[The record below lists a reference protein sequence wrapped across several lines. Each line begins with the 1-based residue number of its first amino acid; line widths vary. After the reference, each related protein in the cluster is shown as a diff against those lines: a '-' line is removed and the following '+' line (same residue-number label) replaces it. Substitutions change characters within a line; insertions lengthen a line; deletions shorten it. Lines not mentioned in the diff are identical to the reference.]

1 MNTQAAFKT
10 FLVVLAIGAVSGYGE
25 WKKVYGGTPAE
36 RSAKELASCIAA
48 GKLATYQ
55 KNPWM
60 GKSDIDASNQKAEA
74 ACQKQVQAKFANS
87 DLPAYLS
94 QSK

>member
-10 FLVVLAIGAVSGYGE
+10 LLVVLAIGAVSGYGE
-25 WKKVYGGTPAE
+25 WKKVYGGTQAE
-36 RSAKELASCIAA
+36 RSAKELASCINA
-48 GKLATYQ
+48 GKLAAYQ
-55 KNPWM
+55 ANPITAGRDPAASKNL
-60 GKSDIDASNQKAEA
+60 EV
-74 ACQKQVQAKFANS
+74 ACQKQVEAKQANS

>member
-1 MNTQAAFKT
+1 MNPQAAFKT
-10 FLVVLAIGAVSGYGE
+10 LLVVLAIGAVSGYGE
-25 WKKVYGGTPAE
+25 WQKVYGGTPAE
-36 RSAKELASCIAA
+36 RLAKELASCIAA
-48 GKLATYQ
+48 GRLATYQ
-55 KNPWM
+55 KGGW
-60 GKSDIDASNQKAEA
+60 GGASADASNQKAEA